1 MNTTNNFTPE
11 TRIEDIRRAYDL
23 YLRSGHERYV
33 LNDVSL
39 DSMGYLLPQRLETK
53 LVNAMN
59 TLSVLRPL
67 CTEVTT
73 LGDRALP
80 IVNGHGKA
88 AWVPEGHPIPMVKDA
103 FDRVNLESHKLAAII
118 RVTNE
123 LLKDSAV
130 DIEAYLA
137 AAFADRLAVS
147 EEEAFITSDGADKP
161 LGLIHQAKVGS
172 MTESAG
178 SLSVEDV
185 LNLIFSVPE
194 KHRCNGVLL
203 MNDNTLLALY
213 KQCAEQG
220 QSLWLGKTND
230 GKDDT
235 FFGYRIVRCASMPDA
250 ASGSMPILFGDFK
263 QVYIN
268 NNGYRSIKRLDQL
281 FIANDHIGFLMAERV
296 GIKLTVPDAVKGL
309 KVA

>member
-1 MNTTNNFTPE
+1 MSNTNTNPHD
-11 TRIEDIRRAYDL
+11 TRTDTLRRAYNQ
-23 YLRSGHERYV
+23 YLRRGIQASE
-33 LNDVSL
+33 LNDVSM
-39 DSMGYLLPQRLETK
+39 DGMSYLLPNRLEAK

-59 TLSVLRPL
+59 TTSVLRPL

-73 LGDRALP
+73 SSDSALP

-103 FDRVNLESHKLAAII
+103 FDRVNLDSHKLAAII

-137 AAFADRLAVS
+137 ATFADRLSVS
-147 EEEAFITSDGADKP
+147 EEEAFIAGDGADKP
-161 LGLIHQAKVGS
+161 LGLIRQAKVGC

-178 SLSVEDV
+178 SVSIEDV
-185 LNLIFSVPE
+185 LNLVFSVPE
-194 KHRCNGVLL
+194 KHRRNGTLL
-203 MNDNTLLALY
+203 MNDNTLLSLY
-213 KQCAEQG
+213 RQCAALG
-220 QSLWLGKTND
+220 TNLWLGE
-230 GKDDT
+230 DDS

-268 NNGYRSIKRLDQL
+268 NNGDRSIKRLDQL

-309 KVA
+309 QVA

>member
-1 MNTTNNFTPE
+1 MSNTNNTNHE
-11 TRIEDIRRAYDL
+11 TRADDIRCAYNQ
-23 YLRSGHERYV
+23 YLRRGLQERE
-33 LNDVSL
+33 LCDVSM
-39 DSMGYLLPQRLETK
+39 DGMGYLLPQRLEAR

-59 TLSVLRPL
+59 TISVLRPL

-73 LGDRALP
+73 SGDSALP

-88 AWVPEGHPIPMVKDA
+88 SWVPEGHPIPMVKDA
-103 FDRVNLESHKLAAII
+103 FDRVNLSSHKLAAII
-118 RVTNE
+118 RVTSE
-123 LLKDSAV
+123 LLKDSAI

-137 AAFADRLAVS
+137 ATFADRLAVS
-147 EEEAFITSDGADKP
+147 EEEAFIAGDGEDKP
-161 LGLIHQAKVGS
+161 LGLIRQVKVGS

-194 KHRCNGVLL
+194 KHRRNGVLL

-213 KQCAEQG
+213 KQCAAQG
-220 QSLWLGKTND
+220 QSLWL

-250 ASGSMPILFGDFK
+250 ASGSIPVLFGDFK
-263 QVYIN
+263 QVYC
-268 NNGYRSIKRLDQL
+268 RLEGEVTTKQ
-281 FIANDHIGFLMAERV
+281 ASRCASKEHGGTAAGSYTG
-296 GIKLTVPDAVKGL
+296 GIHQ
-309 KVA
+309 

>member
-1 MNTTNNFTPE
+1 MSNTNHTTPE
-11 TRIEDIRRAYDL
+11 TSADDIRRAYDQ
-23 YLRSGHERYV
+23 YLRSGHERYE
-33 LNDVSL
+33 LSDVSL
-39 DSMGYLLPQRLETK
+39 DSMGYLLPQRLEAK

-73 LGDRALP
+73 AGDRALS

-103 FDRVNLESHKLAAII
+103 FDRVNLDSHKLAAII

-137 AAFADRLAVS
+137 ATFADRLAVS
-147 EEEAFITSDGADKP
+147 EEEAFIAGDGADKP
-161 LGLIHQAKVGS
+161 LGLIRQAKVGC

-178 SLSVEDV
+178 SISIDDV

-194 KHRCNGVLL
+194 KHRRNGTLL
-203 MNDNTLLALY
+203 MNDNTLLSLY
-213 KQCAEQG
+213 KQCAAL
-220 QSLWLGKTND
+220 STNLWLV
-230 GKDDT
+230 KDDT

-268 NNGYRSIKRLDQL
+268 NNGDRSIKRLDQL
-281 FIANDHIGFLMAERV
+281 FIANDHVGFLMAERV

-309 KVA
+309 QVA

>member
-1 MNTTNNFTPE
+1 MNTTNNLTSE
-11 TRIEDIRRAYDL
+11 TRAEDIRRAYDL
-23 YLRSGHERYV
+23 YLRSGHERYE
-33 LNDVSL
+33 LSDVSL
-39 DSMGYLLPQRLETK
+39 DSMGYLLPQRLEAK

-73 LGDRALP
+73 AGDRALP

-103 FDRVNLESHKLAAII
+103 FDRVNLDSHKLAAII

-137 AAFADRLAVS
+137 ATFADHLAVS
-147 EEEAFITSDGADKP
+147 EEEAFIAGDGADKP
-161 LGLIHQAKVGS
+161 LGLIHQAKVGCT
-172 MTESAG
+172 TESAG
-178 SLSVEDV
+178 SVSIEDV

-194 KHRCNGVLL
+194 KHRRNGALL

-213 KQCAEQG
+213 KECAAQG
-220 QSLWLGKTND
+220 QNLWFGKTND

-235 FFGYRIVRCASMPDA
+235 FFGYRIVRCAAMPDA

-263 QVYIN
+263 QAYIN
-268 NNGYRSIKRLDQL
+268 NNGDRSIKRLDQL
-281 FIANDHIGFLMAERV
+281 FIANDHVGFLMAERV
-296 GIKLTVPDAVKGL
+296 GIKLTVPEAVKGL
-309 KVA
+309 QVA

>member
-1 MNTTNNFTPE
+1 MYWAVVPKNFAMTAAVRWRP
-11 TRIEDIRRAYDL
+11 
-23 YLRSGHERYV
+23 RSVVSISMPNVYV
-33 LNDVSL
+33 L
-39 DSMGYLLPQRLETK
+39 MG
-53 LVNAMN
+53 
-59 TLSVLRPL
+59 
-67 CTEVTT
+67 
-73 LGDRALP
+73 

-103 FDRVNLESHKLAAII
+103 FDRVNLDSHKLAAII

-137 AAFADRLAVS
+137 ATFADRLAVS
-147 EEEAFITSDGADKP
+147 EEEAFIAGDGADKP
-161 LGLIHQAKVGS
+161 LGLIHQVKVGCT
-172 MTESAG
+172 TESAG
-178 SLSVEDV
+178 SVSIEDV

-194 KHRCNGVLL
+194 KHRRNSTLL
-203 MNDNTLLALY
+203 MNDNTLLSLY
-213 KQCAEQG
+213 KQCAALDTN
-220 QSLWLGKTND
+220 LWL

-268 NNGYRSIKRLDQL
+268 NSGDRSIKRLDQL
-281 FIANDHIGFLMAERV
+281 FIANDHIGFLIAERV

-309 KVA
+309 QVA

>member
-1 MNTTNNFTPE
+1 MNTANNLTPE
-11 TRIEDIRRAYDL
+11 IRVDDIRRAYDQ
-23 YLRSGHERYV
+23 YLRSGHERYE
-33 LNDVSL
+33 LCDVSMESL
-39 DSMGYLLPQRLETK
+39 GYLLPQRLEAQ

-59 TLSVLRPL
+59 TISVLRPL
-67 CTEVTT
+67 CTEITT
-73 LGDRALP
+73 NGDSALP
-80 IVNGHGKA
+80 IVNSHGKA
-88 AWVPEGHPIPMVKDA
+88 AWVPEGYPIPMVKDA
-103 FDRVNLESHKLAAII
+103 FDKVNLNSHKLAAII

-137 AAFADRLAVS
+137 DTFADRLAVS
-147 EEEAFITSDGADKP
+147 EEEAFIAGDGADKP
-161 LGLIHQAKVGS
+161 LGLLHQAKVGC

-178 SLSVEDV
+178 SVSIEDV

-194 KHRCNGVLL
+194 KHRRNGVLL

-213 KQCAEQG
+213 KQCAAQG
-220 QSLWLGKTND
+220 QSLWL

-250 ASGSMPILFGDFK
+250 EPGSMPVLFGDFK
-263 QVYIN
+263 KVYIN
-268 NNGYRSIKRLDQL
+268 NNGNRRIKRLNQL
-281 FIANDHIGFLMAERV
+281 FIANDHVGFLMAERV
-296 GIKLTVPDAVKGL
+296 GIKLMVQDAIKSL

>member
-1 MNTTNNFTPE
+1 MSNTNNTNHE
-11 TRIEDIRRAYDL
+11 TRADDIRCAYNQ
-23 YLRSGHERYV
+23 YLRRGLQERE
-33 LNDVSL
+33 LCDVSM
-39 DSMGYLLPQRLETK
+39 DGMGYLLPQRLEAR

-59 TLSVLRPL
+59 TISVLRPL

-73 LGDRALP
+73 SGDSALP

-103 FDRVNLESHKLAAII
+103 FDRVNLNSHKLAAII
-118 RVTNE
+118 RVTSE

-137 AAFADRLAVS
+137 NTFADRMAVG
-147 EEEAFITSDGADKP
+147 EEEAFIAGDGMGKP
-161 LGLIHQAKVGS
+161 LGLIHQAKVGCE
-172 MTESAG
+172 TQTAG
-178 SLSVEDV
+178 TVSIEDV

-194 KHRCNGVLL
+194 KHRRNGTLL
-203 MNDNTLLALY
+203 MNDNMLLSLY
-213 KQCAEQG
+213 KQCAAQG
-220 QSLWLGKTND
+220 QNLWLGKTND
-230 GKDDT
+230 GKNDT

-309 KVA
+309 QVA

>member
-1 MNTTNNFTPE
+1 MNTTNNLTPE
-11 TRIEDIRRAYDL
+11 TRVEDIRRAYDQ
-23 YLRSGHERYV
+23 YLRSGHERYE

-39 DSMGYLLPQRLETK
+39 DSMGYLLPQRLEAK
-53 LVNAMN
+53 LINAMN

-73 LGDRALP
+73 AGDRALP

-103 FDRVNLESHKLAAII
+103 FDRVNLDSHKLASII

-137 AAFADRLAVS
+137 DTFADRLSVS
-147 EEEAFITSDGADKP
+147 EEEAFIAGDGTDKP
-161 LGLIHQAKVGS
+161 LGLIHQAKVGCT
-172 MTESAG
+172 TESAG
-178 SLSVEDV
+178 SVSIEDV
-185 LNLIFSVPE
+185 LNLILSVPE
-194 KHRCNGVLL
+194 KHRRNGTLL

-213 KQCAEQG
+213 KQCAVLG
-220 QSLWLGKTND
+220 TNLWL

-235 FFGYRIVRCASMPDA
+235 FFGYRIVRCASMPDT
-250 ASGSMPILFGDFK
+250 ASGSMPILFGDLK

-268 NNGYRSIKRLDQL
+268 NNGDRSIKRLNQL

-309 KVA
+309 QVA

>member
-1 MNTTNNFTPE
+1 MSNTNNTTPE
-11 TRIEDIRRAYDL
+11 TRAEDIRRAYDQ
-23 YLRSGHERYV
+23 YLRRGHEHYE

-39 DSMGYLLPQRLETK
+39 DGMGYLLPKRLEAK

-73 LGDRALP
+73 AGDRALP

-103 FDRVNLESHKLAAII
+103 FDRVNLDSYKLAAII
-118 RVTNE
+118 RVTSE

-137 AAFADRLAVS
+137 ATFADRLAVS
-147 EEEAFITSDGADKP
+147 EEEAFIAGDGADKP
-161 LGLIHQAKVGS
+161 LGLIHQAKVGCT
-172 MTESAG
+172 TESAG
-178 SLSVEDV
+178 GVSIEDV

-194 KHRCNGVLL
+194 KHRRNGTLL
-203 MNDNTLLALY
+203 MNDNTLLSLFR
-213 KQCAEQG
+213 QCAALG
-220 QSLWLGKTND
+220 TNLWLGK
-230 GKDDT
+230 DDP

-250 ASGSMPILFGDFK
+250 APGSMPILFGDFK

-268 NNGYRSIKRLDQL
+268 NNGDRSIKRLDQL
-281 FIANDHIGFLMAERV
+281 FIANDHVGFLMAERV

-309 KVA
+309 RVA

>member
-1 MNTTNNFTPE
+1 MNTTNNLTPE
-11 TRIEDIRRAYDL
+11 TRTEDIRCAYDQ
-23 YLRSGHERYV
+23 YLRSGHERYE

-39 DSMGYLLPQRLETK
+39 DSMGYLLPQRLEAK

-59 TLSVLRPL
+59 AHNVLRPL

-73 LGDRALP
+73 AGDRALP

-103 FDRVNLESHKLAAII
+103 FDRVNLDSHKLAAII

-137 AAFADRLAVS
+137 DTFADRLSVS
-147 EEEAFITSDGADKP
+147 EEEAFIAGDGADKP
-161 LGLIHQAKVGS
+161 LGLIHQAKVGCAS
-172 MTESAG
+172 ESAG
-178 SLSVEDV
+178 SVSIEDV

-194 KHRCNGVLL
+194 KHRRNGTLL
-203 MNDNTLLALY
+203 MNDNTLLSLY
-213 KQCAEQG
+213 KQCAALG
-220 QSLWLGKTND
+220 TNLWL

-263 QVYIN
+263 QAYIN
-268 NNGYRSIKRLDQL
+268 NNGDRSIKRLNQL
-281 FIANDHIGFLMAERV
+281 FIANDHVGFLMAERV
-296 GIKLTVPDAVKGL
+296 GIKLTVPEAVKGL
-309 KVA
+309 QVA

>member
-1 MNTTNNFTPE
+1 MSNTNNTNHE
-11 TRIEDIRRAYDL
+11 TRADDIRCAYNQ
-23 YLRSGHERYV
+23 YLRRGIQASE
-33 LNDVSL
+33 LNDVSM
-39 DSMGYLLPQRLETK
+39 DGMGYLLPRRLESK
-53 LVNAMN
+53 LINAMN
-59 TLSVLRPL
+59 TLSVLHSL

-73 LGDRALP
+73 SCDSALP

-88 AWVPEGHPIPMVKDA
+88 SWVPEGHPIPMVKDA
-103 FDRVNLESHKLAAII
+103 FDRVNLNSHKLAAII
-118 RVTNE
+118 RVTSE

-137 AAFADRLAVS
+137 NTFADRMAVG
-147 EEEAFITSDGADKP
+147 EEEAFIAGDGMGKP
-161 LGLIHQAKVGS
+161 LGLIHQAKVGCE
-172 MTESAG
+172 TQTAG
-178 SLSVEDV
+178 TVSIEDV

-194 KHRCNGVLL
+194 KHRRNGTLL
-203 MNDNTLLALY
+203 MNDNMLLSLY
-213 KQCAEQG
+213 KQCAAQG
-220 QSLWLGKTND
+220 QNLWLGKTND
-230 GKDDT
+230 GKNDT

-309 KVA
+309 QVA

>member
-1 MNTTNNFTPE
+1 MSNTNTNPHDTWNDTL
-11 TRIEDIRRAYDL
+11 RRAYNQ
-23 YLRSGHERYV
+23 YLRRGIQTSE
-33 LNDVSL
+33 LNDVSM
-39 DSMGYLLPQRLETK
+39 DGMGYLLPKRLEAK

-73 LGDRALP
+73 SSDSALP

-103 FDRVNLESHKLAAII
+103 FDRVNLNSHKLAAII

-137 AAFADRLAVS
+137 ATFADRLAVS
-147 EEEAFITSDGADKP
+147 EEEAFITGDGEDKP
-161 LGLIHQAKVGS
+161 LGLIRQAKVGC
-172 MTESAG
+172 MTENAG
-178 SLSVEDV
+178 SVSVEDV

-194 KHRCNGVLL
+194 KHRRNGALL

-213 KQCAEQG
+213 KQCAAQG
-220 QSLWLGKTND
+220 QSLWL

-235 FFGYRIVRCASMPDA
+235 FFGYRIVRCASMTDA
-250 ASGSMPILFGDFK
+250 ASSSMPILFGDFK
-263 QVYIN
+263 KVYIN
-268 NNGYRSIKRLDQL
+268 NNGVRSIKRLDQL

-309 KVA
+309 QVA

>member
-1 MNTTNNFTPE
+1 MNTTNNLTPE
-11 TRIEDIRRAYDL
+11 TRAEDIRRAYDL
-23 YLRSGHERYV
+23 YLRRGHERYE
-33 LNDVSL
+33 LSDVSL
-39 DSMGYLLPQRLETK
+39 DSMGYLLPKRLEAK

-67 CTEVTT
+67 CTEVSTA
-73 LGDRALP
+73 GDRALP

-103 FDRVNLESHKLAAII
+103 FDRVNLDSHKLAAII

-137 AAFADRLAVS
+137 ATFADRLAVS
-147 EEEAFITSDGADKP
+147 EEEAFIAGDGTDKP
-161 LGLIHQAKVGS
+161 LGLIRQAKVGCT
-172 MTESAG
+172 TESAG
-178 SLSVEDV
+178 SVVIEDV

-194 KHRCNGVLL
+194 KHRRNGTLL
-203 MNDNTLLALY
+203 MNDNTLLNLY
-213 KQCAEQG
+213 RQCAALG
-220 QSLWLGKTND
+220 TNLWL

-235 FFGYRIVRCASMPDA
+235 FFGYRIVHCASMPDA

-268 NNGYRSIKRLDQL
+268 NNGDRSIKRLDQL
-281 FIANDHIGFLMAERV
+281 FIINDHVGFQMAERV

-309 KVA
+309 QVA

>member
-1 MNTTNNFTPE
+1 MSNTNIHTRE
-11 TRIEDIRRAYDL
+11 TRTDTLRHAYDQ
-23 YLRSGHERYV
+23 YLRRGLQEHE
-33 LNDVSL
+33 LSDVSL
-39 DSMGYLLPQRLETK
+39 DSMGYLLPRRLEAK

-73 LGDRALP
+73 AGDRALP

-103 FDRVNLESHKLAAII
+103 FDRVNLDSHKLAAII

-137 AAFADRLAVS
+137 DTFADRLSVS
-147 EEEAFITSDGADKP
+147 EEEAFIAGDGADKP
-161 LGLIHQAKVGS
+161 LGLIHQAKVGCAS
-172 MTESAG
+172 ESAG
-178 SLSVEDV
+178 SVSIEDV

-194 KHRCNGVLL
+194 KHRRNGTLL
-203 MNDNTLLALY
+203 MNDNTLLSLY
-213 KQCAEQG
+213 KQCAAQG
-220 QSLWLGKTND
+220 TNLWL

-235 FFGYRIVRCASMPDA
+235 FFGYRIVRCAAMPDA
-250 ASGSMPILFGDFK
+250 TSGSMPILFGDLK

-268 NNGYRSIKRLDQL
+268 NNGDRSIKRLNQL
-281 FIANDHIGFLMAERV
+281 FIANDHVGFLMAERV

-309 KVA
+309 QVA